1 MTNKAGMRV
10 DKNLKKFAEF
20 ERRTFVV
27 LLFFHLHGLL
37 DVNLKKE
44 KSFGVWYK
52 PRKCIYF

>member
-37 DVNLKKE
+37 DVNLKK
-44 KSFGVWYK
+44 KK
-52 PRKCIYF
+52 